1 MQILNVK
8 GTIAFM
14 SLRKPAAILSVLL
27 IIGSLTSLAIN
38 QLNWGLDFTGGT
50 QIEVGYGQTADLV
63 QIRKQL
69 EASDFHDSVVQNF
82 GSSQDVLIRL
92 VSREGVKSSE
102 LGDAALKALK
112 EADSTAEMRGS
123 SYVSSSVGEELTEQG
138 GLAMLVALICILIY
152 VALRFEWRFALG
164 SVAALTHDVILTLGL
179 FSVLGLEFDLTVL
192 AAVLA
197 VIGYSLNDTI
207 VVCDRIRENFRKI
220 RKGEPEEIINT
231 SLTQTLNRTIITSL
245 TTILVLLSL
254 FFLGGATI
262 HGFATALLFGVVIG
276 TYSSIYVASLV
287 ALTLGISKEDLMPTE
302 IEKEGADQDPVA

>member
-1 MQILNVK
+1 
-8 GTIAFM
+8 M
-14 SLRKPAAILSVLL
+14 SLRKPAAILSAFL

-50 QIEVGYGQTADLV
+50 QIEVGYEQAADLK

-69 EASDFHDSVVQNF
+69 EASDFNDAVVQNF

-92 VSREGVKSSE
+92 ASREGVKPSE
-102 LGDAALKALK
+102 LGDAAIKVLK
-112 EADSTAEMRGS
+112 EADSSAEMRGS

-179 FSVLGLEFDLTVL
+179 FSILGLEFDLTVL

-220 RKGEPEEIINT
+220 RKGESEEIINI
-231 SLTQTLNRTIITSL
+231 SLTQTLNRTIITSF
-245 TTILVLLSL
+245 TTILVLLAL
-254 FFLGGATI
+254 FFVGGATI

-287 ALTLGISKEDLMPTE
+287 ALILGISKEDLMPTE
-302 IEKEGADQDPVA
+302 IEKEGADQEPMV